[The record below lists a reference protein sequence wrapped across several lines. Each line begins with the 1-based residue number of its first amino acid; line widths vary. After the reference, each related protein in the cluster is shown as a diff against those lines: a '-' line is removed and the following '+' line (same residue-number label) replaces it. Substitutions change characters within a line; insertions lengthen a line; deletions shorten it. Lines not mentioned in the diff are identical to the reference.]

1 MGKKRRPLAGAS
13 GQRQRRWGCCTSI
26 LCGTHNKVKGART
39 KRVIVYIDGF
49 NLYFGMRAKGWKK
62 YYWLDLRRMS
72 RELLKPDQQLAAT
85 RYFTSRVSQP
95 PEKSHRQDAYL
106 QALGTLPPAE
116 FSITYGQYETSL
128 IRCSLCGRR
137 FPHPSEKMTDVNIA
151 VAMLSDAYH
160 DRFDTAIL
168 VSGDSDLTAPI
179 LEIRQ
184 EYPLKRVVVAF
195 PPDRHSKRLEGI
207 APYITAPEQSLRRSQ
222 FPDVMILPNGSSV
235 FRPPSWRTV
244 VSPVSINKP

>member
-1 MGKKRRPLAGAS
+1 MRGRRA
-13 GQRQRRWGCCTSI
+13 
-26 LCGTHNKVKGART
+26 NVKDVGDVVQVSYVEQTIKSRGART

-72 RELLKPDQQLAAT
+72 RELLKPEQQLAVT

-128 IRCSLCGRR
+128 IRCSLCGGR

-195 PPDRHSKRLEGI
+195 PPDRHSKRLRDI
-207 APYITAPEQSLRRSQ
+207 APWIVVPEQSLRRSQ
-222 FPDVMILPNGSSV
+222 FPDVMTLPNGSSV
-235 FRPPSWRTV
+235 FRPPAWKTASSTA
-244 VSPVSINKP
+244 IIKNKP